1 MSTKM
6 PTPTNRAGV
15 LIFQTAHRR
24 RRGARQRLLEQ
35 TYRSA
40 IEEQLRAATRLE
52 EVLSELERA
61 SLQAE
66 EAAWAL
72 STARQCRTSCMSFG
86 EIMEWISAVCR
97 LRNASE
103 HFCIAELV
111 RSSSALEPHEPP
123 SRGYQD

>member
-1 MSTKM
+1 MPSKF

-24 RRGARQRLLEQ
+24 RKGARQRLLEQ

-40 IEEQLRAATRLE
+40 IEEQLRVATHLE
-52 EVLSELERA
+52 EVLAELERA

-72 STARQCRTSCMSFG
+72 SSASQCHTSCMSFG
-86 EIMEWISAVCR
+86 EIMCWLSQLCS
-97 LRNASE
+97 LRNAGD
-103 HFCIAELV
+103 HFCVAEMI
-111 RSSSALEPHEPP
+111 RSSSALEPREPT
-123 SRGYQD
+123 Y